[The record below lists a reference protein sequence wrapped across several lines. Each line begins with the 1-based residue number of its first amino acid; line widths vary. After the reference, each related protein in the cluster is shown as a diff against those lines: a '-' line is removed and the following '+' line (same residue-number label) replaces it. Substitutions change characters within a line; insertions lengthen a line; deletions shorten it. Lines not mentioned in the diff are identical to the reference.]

1 MIFGWLKEMF
11 ARSDASWAR
20 QLNRDAP
27 RIVEHAEQMFK
38 PPRLAEVTAA
48 FTEHLARAHQMF
60 GHASIDLRRA
70 EDEYRKLHREAR
82 RRNAQTELT
91 AMTLVIIHLRSE
103 RIGVDAAPARAVI
116 DQFAARW
123 GPEEAARWEEEQQAL
138 LAEIEKEEGR

>member
-1 MIFGWLKEMF
+1 MIFEWLKGLF
-11 ARSDASWAR
+11 ARSDEAWAR

-27 RIVEHAEQMFK
+27 LIVEHAERMFK

-48 FTEHLARAHQMF
+48 FAEHLARAHQMF

-82 RRNAQTELT
+82 RRNAQTDLT

-103 RIGVDAAPARAVI
+103 RIGVAAAPARAVI

-123 GPEEAARWEEEQQAL
+123 GPEEAARWEEEQKTL